1 MLNKELYG
9 IVLASGTFEK
19 LALDG
24 LRGLCPNE
32 LRIHRPKIRVNTI
45 KPKRFSGIEIGL
57 RDANSFLVNLK

>member
-1 MLNKELYG
+1 M
-9 IVLASGTFEK
+9 VLASGTFEK

-24 LRGLCPNE
+24 FSGLCPKVP
-32 LRIHRPKIRVNTI
+32 RIHRPKIRVNTI